1 MLWNQKSGIMASSP
15 SSAELPAEKNAVVAT
30 NEVSSVN
37 AKHDVSEALVPG
49 VFVADP
55 DRKPT
60 WWEKVEE
67 IVWDGG
73 NRTKEEKRIVQ
84 QLDIYLM

>member
-1 MLWNQKSGIMASSP
+1 MWNQKSGIMASSP
-15 SSAELPAEKNAVVAT
+15 FSSELPAEKNAVVAA
-30 NEVSSVN
+30 NEVSTVD
-37 AKHDVSEALVPG
+37 AKQDVSEALVPG
-49 VFVADP
+49 VFAADA
-55 DRKPT
+55 DHKLT